1 MRKVEIIFKRDLF
14 DESENHEKQKT
25 EVEISKEDLYNESGY
40 PRGSR
45 ILYVG
50 LKDLESV
57 PWSWFTVHP
66 VCQHAP
72 WAIGWEAIGKVLID
86 LDHPVVPVISNF
98 AITAFNKLC
107 SLSDFLK
114 ESKEKISMW
123 KNSDVDPLGVRGIVK
138 LGVGSKYK
146 GIDDLTSVKL
156 ISDDVKAEW
165 LVPNEKTGLQRKSNE
180 HTCGGYDYVNP
191 LKVFSCYK

>member
-66 VCQHAP
+66 VCQH
-72 WAIGWEAIGKVLID
+72 VQN
-86 LDHPVVPVISNF
+86 H
-98 AITAFNKLC
+98 
-107 SLSDFLK
+107 
-114 ESKEKISMW
+114 
-123 KNSDVDPLGVRGIVK
+123 
-138 LGVGSKYK
+138 
-146 GIDDLTSVKL
+146 
-156 ISDDVKAEW
+156 
-165 LVPNEKTGLQRKSNE
+165 
-180 HTCGGYDYVNP
+180 
-191 LKVFSCYK
+191 